1 MDYSKMTDV
10 DVAAAVLAEKGS
22 PMDFKELILEVIRLK
37 KKPVQSEA
45 EAISEIY
52 TQINMESK
60 FQYVGGRDWGLTEW
74 NPPEI
79 KKSRSTGSSS
89 ARSKAKEDAAKN
101 HKKKL
106 EDIQIDE

>member
-10 DVAAAVLAEKGS
+10 DVAASILAEKGV
-22 PMDFKELILEVIRLK
+22 PMDFKDLILEVIRLK

-60 FQYVGGRDWGLTEW
+60 FQYVGGREWGLTEW
-74 NPPEI
+74 NPPETK
-79 KKSRSTGSSS
+79 KKSSSS
-89 ARSKAKEDAAKN
+89 SSSSKSKARDDAAKN

-106 EDIQIDE
+106 EDIQISE